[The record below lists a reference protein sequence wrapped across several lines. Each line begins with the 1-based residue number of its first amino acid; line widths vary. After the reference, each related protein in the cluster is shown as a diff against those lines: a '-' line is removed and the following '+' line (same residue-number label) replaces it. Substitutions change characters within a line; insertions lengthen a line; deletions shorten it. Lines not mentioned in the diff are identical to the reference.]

1 MTVGFFFFLRIRRP
15 PRSTRTDTLLPYT
28 TLFRSFGAGHPLPL
42 GAAAQVARVAASVEL
57 KGIAELRQR
66 RFRLVG
72 ARSQEAVRLGGD
84 RGDRIIVEPAGVA
97 ECLTFEPMVVK
108 LDPEHVEAVE
118 AEGMDIAM
126 AGTDP
131 VDEFDPE
138 LRSEE

>member
-1 MTVGFFFFLRIRRP
+1 MRI
-15 PRSTRTDTLLPYT
+15 SDWSSDVCSSDL
-28 TLFRSFGAGHPLPL
+28 
-42 GAAAQVARVAASVEL
+42 
-57 KGIAELRQR
+57 
-66 RFRLVG
+66 
-72 ARSQEAVRLGGD
+72 D

-138 LRSEE
+138 LVGRVGFADELVLVDAEQRVEQADLRNRRLDDADGSDRLDLDQLELEAGKGAQ

>member
-1 MTVGFFFFLRIRRP
+1 MRI
-15 PRSTRTDTLLPYT
+15 SDWSSDVCSSDL
-28 TLFRSFGAGHPLPL
+28 
-42 GAAAQVARVAASVEL
+42 
-57 KGIAELRQR
+57 
-66 RFRLVG
+66 
-72 ARSQEAVRLGGD
+72 D

-131 VDEFDPE
+131 VDELDPE
-138 LRSEE
+138 LVGRVGFADELVLVDAEQRVAQAALRTRRLPAAAGADRPAPHPLYQHTGKAYHAGQEHGRPTTTPAHT

>member
-1 MTVGFFFFLRIRRP
+1 MRI
-15 PRSTRTDTLLPYT
+15 SDWSSDVCSSDL
-28 TLFRSFGAGHPLPL
+28 
-42 GAAAQVARVAASVEL
+42 
-57 KGIAELRQR
+57 
-66 RFRLVG
+66 
-72 ARSQEAVRLGGD
+72 D

-138 LRSEE
+138 LVGRVVSRTNSSSSMPSSALNRQICGIVASPTPTVPIASLSISSLSRPRSEEHTAELQSLMR